1 MLQSRWV
8 LAAETP
14 LFGIFLCHMKNYD
27 SQFAA
32 RSFKNSC
39 LVAMFSKA
47 ILRVPTLASPLF
59 LQPVISFENN
69 SGAV

>member
-14 LFGIFLCHMKNYD
+14 FWHISVSHVKL
-27 SQFAA
+27 QFAV
-32 RSFKNSC
+32 SSTEFKNSC
-39 LVAMFSKA
+39 LVAMFLKV
-47 ILRVPTLASPLF
+47 IHRVPTLTSPLF